1 MVTYGSLR
9 WTGTV
14 WWSEPVHLSELFQTH
29 VIQILIYRGIH
40 YFLKPSRETV
50 WFLVWSWSEP
60 ISLQQLAPRGLV
72 LGPIL
77 LDISLSDL
85 FVISND
91 IDISCYADDNALYKA
106 CDSVDAVIEILRMSA

>member
-1 MVTYGSLR
+1 M
-9 WTGTV
+9 
-14 WWSEPVHLSELFQTH
+14 
-29 VIQILIYRGIH
+29 
-40 YFLKPSRETV
+40 
-50 WFLVWSWSEP
+50 
-60 ISLQQLAPRGLV
+60 

-106 CDSVDAVIEILRMSA
+106 CDSFDAVIEILRMSAEELFKWLRIIK